1 MIEIGS
7 IQKGKYGYQHEGR
20 KRNGHDESQGIGK
33 IIFLSEKIGEEKVN
47 IEITYG
53 GMNGYQKGRIDQDFG
68 TGFTGFKEIG
78 IKAKVY
84 DPQKYVVKIG
94 FCKPIIEFVVNECL
108 L

>member
-1 MIEIGS
+1 
-7 IQKGKYGYQHEGR
+7 
-20 KRNGHDESQGIGK
+20 
-33 IIFLSEKIGEEKVN
+33 
-47 IEITYG
+47 
-53 GMNGYQKGRIDQDFG
+53 MNGYQKGRIDQDFG